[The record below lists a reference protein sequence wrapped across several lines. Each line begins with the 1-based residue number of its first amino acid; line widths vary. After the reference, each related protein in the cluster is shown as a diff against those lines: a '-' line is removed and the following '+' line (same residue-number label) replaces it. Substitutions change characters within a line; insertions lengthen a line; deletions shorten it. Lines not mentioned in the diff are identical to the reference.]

1 MKTDAPPEKLDLM
14 SYARSIAI
22 ICSLF
27 AAAALLVLTR
37 GQSRVLAAVA
47 ILCALCLP
55 LLAHCRCSL
64 AVIRLASSRYP
75 ERWRKVLAET
85 GARAFLFDSD
95 DLGDS
100 EIRTLK
106 RRLKIWGWMFGGT
119 LIAALVFVALVA
131 SHYH

>member
-1 MKTDAPPEKLDLM
+1 M

-27 AAAALLVLTR
+27 AAATLFMLTG
-37 GQSRVLAAVA
+37 GQSRALAAVA

-85 GARAFLFDSD
+85 GGRAFLFDSD

-100 EIRTLK
+100 EIGILK
-106 RRLKIWGWMFGGT
+106 QRLKSWFWIFGGT
-119 LIAALVFVALVA
+119 LVATLVFVALVA